1 MKAAYLFGKEDIRL
15 EALTYPDL
23 ENYGLLV
30 RVKACG
36 ICGSDSRVFFNGLSP
51 RYIHPIILG
60 HEICGEV
67 VQVGSDL
74 PDYAPG
80 DLVGIA
86 PIIPCMSC
94 HPCSHGQDNICQT
107 AKVIG
112 CNSHGAMAEYF
123 YIPGQM
129 VQVGGVVKI
138 PPEIKPREA
147 ALAELVG
154 CCLHGLR
161 QIGIEPGEKLLILG
175 GGPIGMTFIQLA
187 KLMGA
192 RVMSS
197 EPRLRRRQMA
207 EELGADETIDPTTND
222 LGAHFG
228 RTMDRVIVAT
238 AIVPVTQ
245 QAFELVRP
253 GGSLLLFSGYLSGST
268 MELMLNDI
276 HYRELHIHGSIDC
289 TIKDY
294 QNAVALLPQLNMGK
308 LVTSSYPLDRIAEGF
323 YATRDPD
330 EVKVI
335 IEPEFSHPS
344 V

>member
-1 MKAAYLFGKEDIRL
+1 MKAAYLYGKEDIRL
-15 EALTYPDL
+15 EELKYP
-23 ENYGLLV
+23 EGGNSGLLV
-30 RVKACG
+30 RVKASG

-51 RYIHPIILG
+51 RYINPVILG

-67 VQVGSDL
+67 VQVGSGIQG
-74 PDYAPG
+74 YAPG

-86 PIIPCMSC
+86 PIIPCMNC
-94 HPCSHGQDNICQT
+94 HQCSHGQDNICQT

-112 CNSHGAMAEYF
+112 CNVHGAIAEYLF
-123 YIPGQM
+123 VPDQM
-129 VQVGGVVKI
+129 VKVGGVVKI
-138 PPEIKPREA
+138 PSGIDHREA

-161 QIGIEPGEKLLILG
+161 QIGIEPGDKLLVIG

-187 KLMGA
+187 KLLGA
-192 RVMSS
+192 RVFSS
-197 EPRLRRRQMA
+197 EPRPRRRQLA
-207 EELGADETIDPTTND
+207 EELGADESIDPTSQD
-222 LGAHFG
+222 LVAHFG
-228 RTMDRVIVAT
+228 RTVDRVIVAT

-245 QAFELVRP
+245 QAFEIVRP
-253 GGSLLLFSGYLSGST
+253 GGSLLLFSGYLTGST

-294 QNAVALLPQLNMGK
+294 QNAVMLLSQLNMGK
-308 LVTSSYPLDRIAEGF
+308 LVTSSYPLERITEGF

-335 IEPEFSHPS
+335 IEPVSSNPI